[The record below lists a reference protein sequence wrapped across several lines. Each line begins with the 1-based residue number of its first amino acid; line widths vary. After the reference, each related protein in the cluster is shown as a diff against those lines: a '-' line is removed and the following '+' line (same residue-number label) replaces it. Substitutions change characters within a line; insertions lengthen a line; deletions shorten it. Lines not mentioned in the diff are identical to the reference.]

1 LSAKN
6 PGVYSSVDVVWEAWH
21 RLKYCSS
28 RRSGWFGQIVMSLHP
43 NKKSF
48 AIDIILEKKAGE
60 EHIAL

>member
-1 LSAKN
+1 
-6 PGVYSSVDVVWEAWH
+6 VDVVWKAWH

-28 RRSGWFGQIVMSLHP
+28 RRTGWFGQIVMSLHP
-43 NKKSF
+43 NKKCF